1 MALATSGEISIGG
14 SVTGRS
20 INLEFGRSATAQ
32 TSMSQ
37 LYRGGGIVPNAPSN
51 NAIATA
57 GAISLSQFYGA
68 TNRVQVN
75 ITISSNQTNYVLN
88 TAKAAGYVAGITD
101 VTVTINSGVYVSS
114 SSTGTY
120 ALDVDTSWAAG
131 DTVTIVNNG
140 FILGMGGAGG
150 AGRNFNAV
158 GTPYSAG
165 GGAVGGA
172 GGPALRA
179 QRAVSI
185 NNVGTIGGGGGGG
198 GGGASGWVQLDSG
211 KNSYDLICAGGGGG
225 GGQSGTLAAAAGA
238 GGTASGS
245 YFRYNGSAGQQGTAS
260 SRGTGGAGGT
270 YSASYKGGNGGNGGV
285 WGQSGAFGSA
295 TTGLIVVTNSNGLS
309 GGAGGAAVNG
319 NGNITWVAT
328 GTRLGAIS

>member
-1 MALATSGEISIGG
+1 MPLNSSGPLSIGG
-14 SVTGRS
+14 STVGQS
-20 INLEFGRSATAQ
+20 INLEFGRAATAQ

-75 ITISSNQTNYVLN
+75 ITISSNQTNYILN

-140 FILGMGGAGG
+140 FIIGMGGAGG
-150 AGRNFNAV
+150 AGAGRSNTGVN
-158 GTPYSAG
+158 SAG
-165 GGAVGGA
+165 SGGTS
-172 GGPALRA
+172 GGPALSVRV
-179 QRAVSI
+179 QVSI
-185 NNVGTIGGGGGGG
+185 KNYGTIAGGGGGGG
-198 GGGASGWVQLDSG
+198 GGRCTYIG
-211 KNSYDLICAGGGGG
+211 YTPRAGGGGG
-225 GGQSGTLAAAAGA
+225 GGRTGATNTAGGAGGVASGAGFSGAAGGTGTSSSEGWGGAGGFIAASEKGGAGGNGGGYGAAGATGSVGA
-238 GGTASGS
+238 GGTA
-245 YFRYNGSAGQQGTAS
+245 
-260 SRGTGGAGGT
+260 
-270 YSASYKGGNGGNGGV
+270 
-285 WGQSGAFGSA
+285 
-295 TTGLIVVTNSNGLS
+295 GLGPYS
-309 GGAGGAAVNG
+309 GGSGGAAVNG
-319 NGNITWVAT
+319 NTNITWVAT

>member
-14 SVTGRS
+14 LVTGRS

-37 LYRGGGIVPNAPSN
+37 LYRGGGIVPDATAN

-68 TNRVQVN
+68 TNRLQVN
-75 ITISSNQTNYVLN
+75 ITISPNQTNYVLN

-114 SSTGTY
+114 SSTGVY
-120 ALDVDTSWAAG
+120 ALDVDTSWATG

-140 FILGMGGAGG
+140 FIIGMGGNGG
-150 AGRNFNAV
+150 SGRSIS
-158 GTPYSAG
+158 GTTGSG
-165 GGAVGGA
+165 GSNGAP

-179 QRAVSI
+179 QRPI
-185 NNVGTIGGGGGGG
+185 ILLNYGTIGGGGGGG
-198 GGGASGWVQLDSG
+198 AGGASGNGTTVTTGPKWDV
-211 KNSYDLICAGGGGG
+211 SYVPDTNGGSGGGGG
-225 GGQSGTLAAAAGA
+225 RSGTTNSVGGGGGSASGMTYNYPGYAGASGTVTAAGA
-238 GGTASGS
+238 GGV
-245 YFRYNGSAGQQGTAS
+245 R
-260 SRGTGGAGGT
+260 TGGAGG
-270 YSASYKGGNGGNGGV
+270 SGGGWGASGGGSPNNGSISTV
-285 WGQSGAFGSA
+285 RAAA
-295 TTGLIVVTNSNGLS
+295 TSP
-309 GGAGGAAVNG
+309 GAGGAAING
-319 NGNITWVAT
+319 NTNITWVAT

>member
-37 LYRGGGIVPNAPSN
+37 LYRGGGIVPNATAN

-68 TNRVQVN
+68 TNRVQIIV
-75 ITISSNQTNYVLN
+75 TINANQTNYVLN
-88 TAKAAGYVAGITD
+88 TAKASGYVAGITD

-114 SSTGTY
+114 SSTGVY
-120 ALDVDTSWAAG
+120 ALDVDASWATG

-140 FILGMGGAGG
+140 FIIGMGGNGG
-150 AGRNFNAV
+150 SGRSIS
-158 GTPYSAG
+158 GTTGSG
-165 GGAVGGA
+165 GSSGAP

-179 QRAVSI
+179 QRPI
-185 NNVGTIGGGGGGG
+185 ILLNYGTIGGGGGGG
-198 GGGASGWVQLDSG
+198 AGGASGNGTTTVTGPKWDV
-211 KNSYDLICAGGGGG
+211 SYIPDTNGGSGGGGG
-225 GGQSGTLAAAAGA
+225 RSGTTNSVGGGGGSASGMTYNYPGYAGASGTVTAAGA
-238 GGTASGS
+238 GGV
-245 YFRYNGSAGQQGTAS
+245 R
-260 SRGTGGAGGT
+260 TGGAGG
-270 YSASYKGGNGGNGGV
+270 
-285 WGQSGAFGSA
+285 
-295 TTGLIVVTNSNGLS
+295 S
-309 GGAGGAAVNG
+309 GGDWGASGGGSPNNGSISTVRAAATSPGGGGAAING
-319 NGNITWVAT
+319 NTNITWVAT